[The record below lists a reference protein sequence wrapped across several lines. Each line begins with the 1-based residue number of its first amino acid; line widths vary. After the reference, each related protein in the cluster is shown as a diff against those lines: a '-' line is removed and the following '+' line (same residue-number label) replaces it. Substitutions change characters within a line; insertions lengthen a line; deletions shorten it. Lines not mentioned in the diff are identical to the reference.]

1 MGAPTPPLKIF
12 ILMSETIG
20 SAVANVAVVV
30 GNRVVEPPKL
40 KWNDLDDFG
49 GSLRN
54 LKQFAEGIENDAMSV
69 GEITLDAT
77 REVAEIAVTQAV
89 RLAKTTLEHAKK
101 TAEQGAKIAEAVG
114 RFIAD
119 QARAFGEEVAKVG
132 PLVSGLGQELW
143 SEMMSF
149 LNCLKPSTSLCQ
161 VLIGRECDCSAGS
174 YVKVFTDRMEMR
186 CVFSRTSEFSQGFGI
201 KAMQDSDPKSGTTLL
216 PGSEFTQPYKMYKD
230 VLRSRDGLQETWVSE
245 NKNPCGLCV
254 SEHRTERE
262 VWVVA
267 STLTPFVPNLKPYTV
282 CSITRDS
289 FKTLTILSEGN
300 AETKARGPVRN

>member
-1 MGAPTPPLKIF
+1 MNHSRGSSWVVLLMPFKARSTRFKMQAPRSRLSSTVFRRLRSVVEGKGQEGSGFRLTLNPKPRHMRRRKKTLKPAGAATT
-12 ILMSETIG
+12 SSGETIG

-40 KWNDLDDFG
+40 KWNDLG
-49 GSLRN
+49 GSLRD
-54 LKQFAEGIENDAMSV
+54 FAEDIGQDAMSV
-69 GEITLDAT
+69 GEITLGT
-77 REVAEIAVTQAV
+77 TTEVAEIAVTQAV
-89 RLAKTTLEHAKK
+89 TLAKTTLEHAKK

-132 PLVSGLGQELW
+132 PLVAGLGQELW

-149 LNCLKPSTSLCQ
+149 LNCVKPSTSLCQ

-201 KAMQDSDPKSGTTLL
+201 KAMQDS
-216 PGSEFTQPYKMYKD
+216 
-230 VLRSRDGLQETWVSE
+230 
-245 NKNPCGLCV
+245 
-254 SEHRTERE
+254 
-262 VWVVA
+262 
-267 STLTPFVPNLKPYTV
+267 TPAWK
-282 CSITRDS
+282 
-289 FKTLTILSEGN
+289 
-300 AETKARGPVRN
+300 